1 MSSGS
6 LTPLQDRILLVL
18 SGVGGDWTLT
28 GGGALAGFHLGHR
41 TTRDLDLLWR
51 DRSAL
56 DALPGEVAAALRSKG
71 LTVASLQT
79 SPAFHRFHVS
89 EGDEVCIVDLVA
101 ESIAPIEHP
110 VKMMVADR
118 TILVDTAHEI
128 LTNKLCALLSRAE
141 LRDLIDVKA
150 LLEAGGDLTRAL
162 ADAPRKDA
170 GFSPLTLA
178 WVLQGLDLQ
187 TLARFANLGPAETEA
202 LAGFVRSLV
211 ERLVAPPRPSER
223 R

>member
-71 LTVASLQT
+71 
-79 SPAFHRFHVS
+79 
-89 EGDEVCIVDLVA
+89 
-101 ESIAPIEHP
+101 
-110 VKMMVADR
+110 
-118 TILVDTAHEI
+118 
-128 LTNKLCALLSRAE
+128 
-141 LRDLIDVKA
+141 
-150 LLEAGGDLTRAL
+150 
-162 ADAPRKDA
+162 
-170 GFSPLTLA
+170 SPLPA
-178 WVLQGLDLQ
+178 CRR
-187 TLARFANLGPAETEA
+187 ARRSTAFTSAKATKSA
-202 LAGFVRSLV
+202 SSTWWQSRSL
-211 ERLVAPPRPSER
+211 RSSTL
-223 R
+223 